1 MNQVQ
6 IFSDGGKRYDGIDSD
21 LKNSTE
27 VLSKNIQIQ
36 TLWKNIDVAD
46 IQVWNVLLEGKC
58 SLNYSVSIM

>member
-27 VLSKNIQIQ
+27 VLSENIQIQ

-46 IQVWNVLLEGKC
+46 IQVWNVLLEGK
-58 SLNYSVSIM
+58 